1 MKIFIKNI
9 VLPIFLLLFSSCHK
23 TKNSI
28 EKIDIYSKEV
38 VSKIKSSEYKTLEI
52 NEKTCGGNTIVFS
65 EKNKLIAFY
74 NINGGEYFE
83 TLDMFFVK
91 DNKIVKIER
100 SIISD
105 KNNKY
110 RILYYTPTEKIKIN
124 SLPENHFGYS
134 DKQIFD
140 CGNQILKRF
149 KNY

>member
-1 MKIFIKNI
+1 M
-9 VLPIFLLLFSSCHK
+9 
-23 TKNSI
+23 
-28 EKIDIYSKEV
+28 IYSNEV
-38 VSKIKSSEYKTLEI
+38 VSKIKSSEYKRLEI
-52 NEKTCGGNTIVFS
+52 NEKTCGGNTIVFL

-74 NINGGEYFE
+74 NINGGEDFE
-83 TLDMFFVK
+83 TLDMFLVK

-110 RILYYTPTEKIKIN
+110 RILYDTPTEEIKVN

-140 CGNQILKRF
+140 CGNQILQRF
-149 KNY
+149 KN